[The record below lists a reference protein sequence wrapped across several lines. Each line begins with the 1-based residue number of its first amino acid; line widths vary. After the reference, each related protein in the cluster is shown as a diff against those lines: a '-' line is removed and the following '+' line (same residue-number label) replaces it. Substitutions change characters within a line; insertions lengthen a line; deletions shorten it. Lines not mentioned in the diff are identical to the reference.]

1 MEAQISVPAFISE
14 PEENVMP
21 GNVTNTEEK
30 SHNHTCNAC
39 IDRKNI
45 LIQNQKT
52 TEIDEP
58 GTPIEKKENRER
70 CRFSLEIGMEVL
82 VKRVVK
88 KNQVKSSVG
97 KKLRQFRRGLPTK
110 SGLES
115 KIILMKFWSP
125 TISIT

>member
-1 MEAQISVPAFISE
+1 MTGKTF
-14 PEENVMP
+14 
-21 GNVTNTEEK
+21 
-30 SHNHTCNAC
+30 
-39 IDRKNI
+39 

-88 KNQVKSSVG
+88 KKNQVKSSVG